1 MMRKLITKKIPIS
14 EEEKRMRVEDYN
26 YFENANIDVEEF
38 VKKEIY
44 DEYVELICLKCG
56 HKDEIEYDLLLE
68 MFEFIDCDIPELE
81 CPFCRGGTVI
91 PIQFLDEY
99 RKKNHKK

>member
-1 MMRKLITKKIPIS
+1 MRKIITRKVPIS
-14 EEEKRMRVEDYN
+14 EEEKRQRVRDYN
-26 YFENANIDVEEF
+26 EFENASIDEEEF
-38 VKKEIY
+38 VKRDIY

-68 MFEFIDCDIPELE
+68 MFEFDDYDIPELE

-91 PIQFLDEY
+91 PSQFLDEY
-99 RKKNHKK
+99 KRKKRK

>member
-1 MMRKLITKKIPIS
+1 MRKLITKKIPIS
-14 EEEKRMRVEDYN
+14 EEEKRQRVEDYN
-26 YFENANIDVEEF
+26 YFENANINVEEF
-38 VKKEIY
+38 VKKDIY

-68 MFEFIDCDIPELE
+68 MFEFLDCDIPELE

-99 RKKNHKK
+99 KKKNRK

>member
-14 EEEKRMRVEDYN
+14 EEEKRIRVEDYN

-91 PIQFLDEY
+91 PSQFLDEY
-99 RKKNHKK
+99 KKKNRK

>member
-1 MMRKLITKKIPIS
+1 MRKLITKKIPIS
-14 EEEKRMRVEDYN
+14 EEEKRIRVEDYN
-26 YFENANIDVEEF
+26 YFKNANIDVEEF

-91 PIQFLDEY
+91 PSQFLDEY
-99 RKKNHKK
+99 KKKNRK